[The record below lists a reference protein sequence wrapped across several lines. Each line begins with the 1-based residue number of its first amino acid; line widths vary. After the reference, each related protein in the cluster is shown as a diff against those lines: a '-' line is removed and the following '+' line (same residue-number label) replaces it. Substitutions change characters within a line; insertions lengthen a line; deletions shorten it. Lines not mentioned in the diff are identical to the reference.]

1 MSNPP
6 PGLLRERFSWSV
18 TKVCHRRGILRRGP
32 CLPRPGWLPPDPSGR
47 PWSLRLLKT
56 WLRSPLRRVSIVAPR
71 TLTSLSRAG
80 AETTSSP
87 TEPVLLCLM
96 RYRLRSMRTACY
108 DSRVDWIGMPNSK
121 LPRSSHRRPN
131 RDRIATHFD
140 LGNCDPRQSPSP
152 AIAILGN
159 CDPRVIA
166 TPSIF
171 APDGHPAQTL
181 GVRKL
186 VSRN

>member
-1 MSNPP
+1 VSP
-6 PGLLRERFSWSV
+6 SWHPS
-18 TKVCHRRGILRRGP
+18 
-32 CLPRPGWLPPDPSGR
+32 PRSLPPATGLATAGSFWPPLEPST
-47 PWSLRLLKT
+47 PEDLAQISLAPSLL
-56 WLRSPLRRVSIVAPR
+56 VAPR

-108 DSRVDWIGMPNSK
+108 DSRVDWIGMPDSK

-140 LGNCDPRQSPSP
+140 LGNCDPRHSPSP